1 MSNTIQLVDKKLRD
15 LVLRSYDYSCCICST
30 RDIKLD
36 LHHIIPRRL
45 GGPNTFENL
54 RPVCKTCHTI
64 IAPFHYKEEN
74 QEQTDKELT
83 FIAKLSKMGTKRIL
97 IIPTALH
104 LEIEP
109 FINQHLKI
117 KLSNIDL

>member
-1 MSNTIQLVDKKLRD
+1 MSIQLIDRRLRD
-15 LVLRSYDYSCCICST
+15 LVLRSYDYSCCICSAK
-30 RDIKLD
+30 DITLD

-54 RPVCKTCHTI
+54 IPVCKTCHTI

-83 FIAKLSKMGTKRIL
+83 FVAKLSKMGVKQIL
-97 IIPTALH
+97 IIPKAMH

-109 FINQHLKI
+109 FINQHLKVR
-117 KLSNIDL
+117 LSSINLG